1 MGLRRALAAGVLG
14 LAMTACAPG
23 VSGGATDGGGTD
35 GGAGV
40 LHVAVVGDS
49 LSFGNSTSFTADGL
63 GDESYVRWAFTDG
76 IGLAGGTAVP
86 GATSVQQAARV
97 VPVDADALVL
107 ALGTNDL
114 AWGLPFEET
123 SGALAQIAAT
133 VGAPRVLLLSI
144 PPLDYGQEVDVAGF
158 NRRLEALAAE
168 QGWEYVD
175 ATAPV
180 REGDGWA
187 PGMTTDGV
195 HYTVEAARAVGES
208 LREALRNG

>member
-14 LAMTACAPG
+14 VVGLTLTACAQG
-23 VSGGATDGGGTD
+23 DEG
-35 GGAGV
+35 GGAGGGGV
-40 LHVAVVGDS
+40 MHVAVVGDS

-86 GATSVQQAARV
+86 GATSVQQAERV

-107 ALGTNDL
+107 ALGTNDV
-114 AWGLPFEET
+114 AWGLPFAQT
-123 SGALAQIAAT
+123 AGALEEIAAT

-158 NRRLEALAAE
+158 NRRLEALAAD
-168 QGWEYVD
+168 QGWEFVD

-187 PGMTTDGV
+187 PGMTIDGV
-195 HYTVEAARAVGES
+195 HYTVDAARAVGEK
-208 LREALRNG
+208 LREALRG